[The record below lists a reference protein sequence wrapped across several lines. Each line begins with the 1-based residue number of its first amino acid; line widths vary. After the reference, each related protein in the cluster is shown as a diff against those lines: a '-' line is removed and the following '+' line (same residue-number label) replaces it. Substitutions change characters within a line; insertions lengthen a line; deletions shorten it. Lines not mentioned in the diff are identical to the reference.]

1 MLYKALPA
9 TPEPRSH
16 AAGNPRMQ
24 RPSAST
30 EKAAHPARSA
40 IDTRPL
46 WRVFL
51 AFLWPM
57 VLANVLQSLSGTFN
71 AVFIGQML
79 GTQALA
85 SVAAVFPIVFFL
97 ISLVIGIGAGAS
109 VLIGQAWG
117 AREVHKV
124 KTIAGTALS
133 LGLALG
139 LAVGLLGATF
149 AEVVLRWLSTPA
161 EVYDAAVGYARVI
174 MLAMPGLMVFILS
187 TQLLRGVGDTRTP
200 LLALVLSTA
209 VSAVLTPAFIRG
221 RFGLPQLGVTSAAA
235 ASICSFVAALL
246 FMAWIMRRK
255 AHPLAPDRELLRA
268 LRIDP
273 RILKLVLRIGL
284 PTGVQV
290 IVISVAEIALMALIN
305 RYGADATAA
314 AGAVNQVI
322 NYVQFPALSIA
333 ITASILGAQAI
344 GAGQTQRLGAIA
356 KTALLINLVITGGL
370 VLIAYLFSRSLI
382 AAFIT
387 STQVIELAQ
396 QLLHI
401 MLWSAVVYGGAAAL
415 SGVMRASGAVLV
427 PTGISIAC
435 IVLVEL
441 PAAYGLSGPF
451 GLAGV
456 WMSYPIAFC
465 AMLVLQTAYYRLVWR
480 KIQIERLV

>member
-1 MLYKALPA
+1 MGPV
-9 TPEPRSH
+9 RSE
-16 AAGNPRMQ
+16 
-24 RPSAST
+24 SANS
-30 EKAAHPARSA
+30 EKAAVPGRGTAA
-40 IDTRPL
+40 TRPL

-51 AFLWPM
+51 AFLGPM

-71 AVFIGQML
+71 VVFIGQML
-79 GTQALA
+79 GTHALA
-85 SVAAVFPIVFFL
+85 AVSAVYPIVFFL

-117 AREVHKV
+117 ARELHKV
-124 KTIAGTALS
+124 KTIAGTALA
-133 LGLALG
+133 LGLVVG

-149 AEVVLRWLSTPA
+149 AEVILRWLGTPA
-161 EVYDAAVGYARVI
+161 DVYDAAVGYARVI
-174 MLAMPGLMVFILS
+174 MFAMPGLLFFILS
-187 TQLLRGVGDTRTP
+187 TQLLRGVGDTVTP
-200 LLALVLSTA
+200 LYALVVSTA
-209 VSAVLTPAFIRG
+209 VSAVLTPSFIRG
-221 RFGLPQLGVTSAAA
+221 WGGLPQLGVTSAAV
-235 ASICSFVAALL
+235 ASICAFVAALL

-273 RILKLVLRIGL
+273 RILKLVIRIGL

-290 IVISVAEIALMALIN
+290 IVISVAEIALLALIN
-305 RYGADATAA
+305 RYGAEATAA
-314 AGAVNQVI
+314 AGAVNQVV

-344 GAGQTQRLGAIA
+344 GAGQTQRLGAIT
-356 KTALLINLVITGGL
+356 KTALAINLAITGGL
-370 VLIAYLFSRSLI
+370 VLLAYLFSRHLI

-387 STQVIELAQ
+387 TAQVVELAQ

-401 MLWSAVVYGGAAAL
+401 MLWSAVVYGCAAAL
-415 SGVMRASGAVLV
+415 SGVMRASGTVLV
-427 PTGISIAC
+427 PTAISIAC

-441 PAAYGLSGPF
+441 PAAYGLSGVY

-465 AMLVLQTAYYRLVWR
+465 AMLALQTAYYQLVWR
-480 KIQIERLV
+480 KVRIERLV